1 MEEKYVAPLLEEV
14 VFEEEDIML
23 LSGNNNLYDNFTL

>member
-14 VFEEEDIML
+14 DFEEEDIML